1 VAEGRPY
8 AELAALT
15 ARAEAAADALSD
27 VELTAALARHPRIG
41 ERPAAGHDGAFS
53 APEQSG
59 VEPDGAISACVRA
72 GNLA

>member
-15 ARAEAAADALSD
+15 ARAEAAAAELSD

-41 ERPAAGHDGAFS
+41 ERPAAGHDGRSPRRSSRVSSPTVRS
-53 APEQSG
+53 A
-59 VEPDGAISACVRA
+59 
-72 GNLA
+72 LA